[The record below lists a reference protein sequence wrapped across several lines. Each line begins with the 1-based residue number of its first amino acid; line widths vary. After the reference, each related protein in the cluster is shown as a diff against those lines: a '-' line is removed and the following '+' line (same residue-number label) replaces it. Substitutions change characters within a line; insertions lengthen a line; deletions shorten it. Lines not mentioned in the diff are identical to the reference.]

1 MTTSNRNESGGDR
14 QHPRQKLA
22 NVERLH
28 RLMDEEG
35 ISAIVARSGKN
46 FTYLAGFAYPGTL
59 ARHLEFPDSPRE
71 VMLVWPRTGEPVMVL
86 NSYAAPLARRDS
98 WLERIEVVDDYAESP
113 YQRAADVLRQL
124 GLAEETIGFEKSY
137 VSANRWEEIGGV
149 LPKARIVDS
158 TELMDRVRWI
168 KTPEEVAA
176 LEAGAR
182 LLDEA
187 YLEVLPT
194 VRPGDTERLVHSR
207 IIESCL
213 RRGANWAHGILN
225 SSRNTVAYGGES
237 DLAFEAGDI
246 VRNDYVSYLN
256 GYPGHQSR
264 SVCVGPPSDEQ
275 KRIYE
280 VVRDIYRATIE
291 RCRPGTRTKDI
302 YHFANDSFHEAGFPG
317 QRVPG
322 RAWRRSLVAPAG
334 AVHGAVQHARI
345 GGGNGSGS
353 GAAHRL
359 LAPAG
364 HGVDHR
370 RFTKAAVA
378 SLQHR
383 RDAGSRIESRCG
395 RRVTAGHW
403 WMDANDIIVA
413 VRNLG
418 RSSTP
423 PTFEVDS
430 VG

>member
-1 MTTSNRNESGGDR
+1 MSNAYG
-14 QHPRQKLA
+14 KIIA

-28 RLMDEEG
+28 RLMDEAG

-71 VMLVWPRTGEPVMVL
+71 VLLVWPRTGEPVMVL

-113 YQRAADVLRQL
+113 YERAVDVLRQL
-124 GLAEETIGFEKSY
+124 GLADETIGFEKSY
-137 VSANRWEEIGGV
+137 VSANRWEEIGGL
-149 LPKARIVDS
+149 LPRAHIVDS

-237 DLAFEAGDI
+237 DMAFEVGDI
-246 VRNDYVSYLN
+246 IRNDYVAYLN

-264 SVCVGPPSDEQ
+264 SVCVGAPSDEQ
-275 KRIYE
+275 KRIYR
-280 VVRDIYRATIE
+280 VTRDIYRATIE
-291 RCRPGTRTKDI
+291 RCRPGARTADI
-302 YHFANDSFHEAGFPG
+302 YHFANDSFHEAGSRATCPWPG
-317 QRVPG
+317 M
-322 RAWRRSLVAPAG
+322 A
-334 AVHGAVQHARI
+334 
-345 GGGNGSGS
+345 
-353 GAAHRL
+353 
-359 LAPAG
+359 
-364 HGVDHR
+364 
-370 RFTKAAVA
+370 
-378 SLQHR
+378 
-383 RDAGSRIESRCG
+383 
-395 RRVTAGHW
+395 
-403 WMDANDIIVA
+403 
-413 VRNLG
+413 
-418 RSSTP
+418 
-423 PTFEVDS
+423 
-430 VG
+430 